1 MTTPNQGMPDYGP
14 GYNDYAYEVGGGP
27 WQYGSTL
34 TEDDIAM
41 IIHGPVANQANA
53 EFLFQ
58 DKLLQLPLE
67 VLRLFQGF
75 IPGTSMDED
84 FADVPGSVATIMQ
97 WWPNLPGAFNEDDFN
112 QWLTDTFQ
120 PVADE
125 IQKVIDAIVQGF
137 NAWFEQIGFTPEN
150 VAEVNNTIGEAIGT
164 LGTLGMRLAKL
175 EQSNSQVL
183 EEFKTYPNSVPSLG
197 PKWTQWYTGT
207 GGGTLGS
214 VNGYAVPTLALDTT
228 NKGMYAVWK
237 NPMPSDFL
245 KVSATIST
253 PQELFGQSENFIYAR
268 WNPEV
273 NGDYVFAGFTWR
285 RARIGFVAGGKVT
298 QLGSVTHDF
307 RNGSIYTLDV
317 TEERTFRIWENNSL
331 VLTVV
336 DAGGQSSFGDFF
348 RHTGFGMFAPNGVAR
363 PGVVGSFAT
372 YMKEL

>member
-1 MTTPNQGMPDYGP
+1 
-14 GYNDYAYEVGGGP
+14 
-27 WQYGSTL
+27 
-34 TEDDIAM
+34 
-41 IIHGPVANQANA
+41 
-53 EFLFQ
+53 
-58 DKLLQLPLE
+58 
-67 VLRLFQGF
+67 
-75 IPGTSMDED
+75 
-84 FADVPGSVATIMQ
+84 
-97 WWPNLPGAFNEDDFN
+97 
-112 QWLTDTFQ
+112 
-120 PVADE
+120 
-125 IQKVIDAIVQGF
+125 
-137 NAWFEQIGFTPEN
+137 
-150 VAEVNNTIGEAIGT
+150 
-164 LGTLGMRLAKL
+164 MRLAKL

-197 PKWTQWYTGT
+197 SKWTQWYTGT

>member
-53 EFLFQ
+53 EYLFQ

-75 IPGTSMDED
+75 IPGSDMDTD
-84 FADVPGSVATIMQ
+84 FPDVPTSVATIMQ

-183 EEFKTYPNSVPSLG
+183 EEFKTYPNNVPSLG

>member
-1 MTTPNQGMPDYGP
+1 
-14 GYNDYAYEVGGGP
+14 
-27 WQYGSTL
+27 
-34 TEDDIAM
+34 
-41 IIHGPVANQANA
+41 VANQANA
-53 EFLFQ
+53 EYLFQ

-75 IPGTSMDED
+75 IPGSDMDTD
-84 FADVPGSVATIMQ
+84 FPDVPTSVATIMQ

-197 PKWTQWYTGT
+197 SKWTQWYTGT

-273 NGDYVFAGFTWR
+273 NGDYIFAGFTWR
-285 RARIGFVAGGKVT
+285 RARIGFVKSGQVT

>member
-14 GYNDYAYEVGGGP
+14 GYNDFAYEVGGGT

-273 NGDYVFAGFTWR
+273 NGDYIFAGFTWR

>member
-53 EFLFQ
+53 EYLFQ

-75 IPGTSMDED
+75 IPGSDMDTD
-84 FADVPGSVATIMQ
+84 FPDVPTSVATIMQ

-197 PKWTQWYTGT
+197 SKWTQWYTGT

-273 NGDYVFAGFTWR
+273 NGDYIFAGFTWR

>member
-1 MTTPNQGMPDYGP
+1 
-14 GYNDYAYEVGGGP
+14 
-27 WQYGSTL
+27 
-34 TEDDIAM
+34 
-41 IIHGPVANQANA
+41 
-53 EFLFQ
+53 
-58 DKLLQLPLE
+58 
-67 VLRLFQGF
+67 
-75 IPGTSMDED
+75 
-84 FADVPGSVATIMQ
+84 
-97 WWPNLPGAFNEDDFN
+97 
-112 QWLTDTFQ
+112 
-120 PVADE
+120 
-125 IQKVIDAIVQGF
+125 
-137 NAWFEQIGFTPEN
+137 
-150 VAEVNNTIGEAIGT
+150 
-164 LGTLGMRLAKL
+164 MRLAKL

-197 PKWTQWYTGT
+197 LKWDQWYTGS

-214 VNGYAVPTLALDTT
+214 VNGYAVPTLALDTA
-228 NKGMYAVWK
+228 NKGMFAAWK

-273 NGDYVFAGFTWR
+273 AGDYVFAGFTWR
-285 RARIGFVAGGKVT
+285 RARIGFVKAGQVT

-331 VLTVV
+331 VLTVI

>member
-273 NGDYVFAGFTWR
+273 NGDYIFAGFTWR